1 MFNVGD
7 RVRCIRPGGCGPDFQ
22 TFLKGYPNAS
32 FLVCSIGRDTMT
44 LECEDGYTTCGTW
57 TPSYFELVCAA
68 PTTENISWPCPEPEI
83 AGWSTDIGTGYQWT
97 TRTSDPIARGTTL
110 TSIDYEQL
118 IQELNI

>member
-7 RVRCIRPGGCGPDFQ
+7 RVRCIRPDGCGPDFQ

-44 LECEDGYTTCGTW
+44 LECEDGYTTWGTW

-68 PTTENISWPCPEPEI
+68 PTTENICWPCPEPEVT
-83 AGWSTDIGTGYQWT
+83 AN
-97 TRTSDPIARGTTL
+97 PVARGMTR
-110 TSIDYEQL
+110 INFD
-118 IQELNI
+118 ELFELLA